1 MADKVVGTS
10 ADKNQGDV
18 YRSETKTPSIE
29 MLPVKDQYS
38 PKFLIGPTPLRDPE
52 PPPAVGSE
60 TAREADGDNPP
71 QIPCSRTGYSQNA
84 PGVGDG
90 NANLTTPRNTSSA
103 KVTSYLG
110 GR

>member
-1 MADKVVGTS
+1 MENEVTINKLPVGEEV
-10 ADKNQGDV
+10 N
-18 YRSETKTPSIE
+18 RSEQKAPSAALVPRIN
-29 MLPVKDQYS
+29 QYS
-38 PKFLIGPTPLRDPE
+38 PRTLIGPFPLQPYE
-52 PPPAVGSE
+52 APPAVGSE

-71 QIPCSRTGYSQNA
+71 KLPCSRTGYSQNA